1 MGITDM
7 TALLQ
12 IVFDALS
19 LGSLYAL
26 GALGI
31 ALIFGVMRLV
41 NFAHGDYIAF
51 CVFALLWPSID
62 AAAIVFAGNLPT
74 VILIP
79 LILAIGAGLS
89 VLSEIL
95 VFRRFRN
102 ANPAT
107 MMIASFALGF
117 VIKYFL
123 LMLYSSRPKS
133 IDLWSNLTQQI
144 EISGA
149 RIPPLQVITIG
160 VTIAILLALTAFLKR
175 TRYGLEMRAAAENFT
190 MARMLG
196 VRANR
201 VIMLAFAL
209 SGALAAAV
217 GLILVTQTGTVDIQ
231 MGANIMLVAFV
242 ATVIGGLGS
251 LPGAVI
257 AGFLIGG
264 LTSLM
269 QAYLPPD
276 ARPFR
281 DAFVYGLVI
290 VMLIWRPNGLF
301 ASKAAKQRV

>member
-1 MGITDM
+1 M
-7 TALLQ
+7 TAILQ

-74 VILIP
+74 VILLP
-79 LILAIGAGLS
+79 LILAAGAGLS

-95 VFRRFRN
+95 VFRRFRD

-117 VIKYFL
+117 VIKHFL
-123 LMLYSSRPKS
+123 LMLFSSRPKS
-133 IDLWSNLTQQI
+133 IDLWPALSQQV
-144 EISGA
+144 EIAGA
-149 RIPPLQVITIG
+149 RIPLLQVITIA
-160 VTIAILLALTAFLKR
+160 VTILVLIGLNAFLKR
-175 TRYGLEMRAAAENFT
+175 TRFGLEMRAAAENFT

-201 VIMLAFAL
+201 VIMLAFAI
-209 SGALAAAV
+209 SGMLAAAI
-217 GLILVTQTGTVDIQ
+217 GLILVTQTGTADIQ
-231 MGANIMLVAFV
+231 MGVSVMLVAFI

-264 LTSLM
+264 ASVLM
-269 QAYLPPD
+269 QVVLPLD

-281 DAFVYGLVI
+281 DAFVYGAVI
-290 VMLIWRPNGLF
+290 ACLIWRPQGLF
-301 ASKAAKQRV
+301 APKSAKQRV

>member
-1 MGITDM
+1 M

-12 IVFDALS
+12 VLFDALS

-41 NFAHGDYIAF
+41 NFAHGDYISF
-51 CVFALLWPSID
+51 CVFAMLWPSID
-62 AAAIVFAGNLPT
+62 AAAIVFAGQLPT
-74 VILIP
+74 IILIP
-79 LILAIGAGLS
+79 LILCIGAGLS
-89 VLSEIL
+89 VLSEIV

-117 VIKYFL
+117 VIRYFL

-133 IDLWSNLTQQI
+133 IDLWSNLTQQV
-144 EISGA
+144 EIFGA
-149 RIPPLQVITIG
+149 RIPPLQVITILG
-160 VTIAILLALTAFLKR
+160 TIVIRIALTTFLKR
-175 TRYGLEMRAAAENFT
+175 TRFGLEMRAAAENFT

-201 VIMLAFAL
+201 VIMLAFAV
-209 SGALAAAV
+209 SGMLAAAI
-217 GLILVTQTGTVDIQ
+217 GLILVTQTGTVDIN
-231 MGANIMLVAFV
+231 MGANLMLVAFV

-251 LPGAVI
+251 LPGAVL
-257 AGFLIGG
+257 AGYLIGAA
-264 LTSLM
+264 TVIM
-269 QAYLPPD
+269 QVVLPPD

-281 DAFVYGLVI
+281 DAFVYGAVIAMLVS
-290 VMLIWRPNGLF
+290 RPNGLF
-301 ASKAAKQRV
+301 TSKATKQRV